1 MAEKID
7 EPFFY
12 LVPHVTWPAI
22 HLEAQLLFLASIP
35 DIFLK
40 RGIVF
45 EAWIEKR
52 ISVPE
57 AGRSHQRIQTSEG
70 RVQRGQTQLFSELGG
85 AQVVPSDRIRGSLH
99 QTRSALL
106 RF

>member
-1 MAEKID
+1 MRRQLNWLLHGLTWQRKLMSL
-7 EPFFY
+7 FFY

-22 HLEAQLLFLASIP
+22 HLEAQLLFLAGIP

-57 AGRSHQRIQTSEG
+57 AGRSHQCIQTSEG
-70 RVQRGQTQLFSELGG
+70 RVQRGQAQALPSG
-85 AQVVPSDRIRGSLH
+85 AQ
-99 QTRSALL
+99 
-106 RF
+106 